1 MPNYNVFPLSGYL
14 LSGATATTT
23 GTVGSVL
30 SWTTDTSGGSIKMG
44 QSYRFTV
51 ELLTASS
58 TTTNFNLS
66 LFTSS
71 DGGTTYHGFL
81 AFTALTTSGQ
91 GQSALLRPYMGVG
104 DTATIINAPILG
116 TTDYASNTQVVA
128 NGPFDP
134 RFVKARVLCATTG
147 TVTYNL
153 KLDIVVPGI
162 ND

>member
-1 MPNYNVFPLSGYL
+1 MPKYDVFPLSGFL

-23 GTVGSVL
+23 GTTGVL
-30 SWTTDTSGGSIKMG
+30 TWATDTSAGSIRNG
-44 QSYRFTV
+44 QSYRLTV

-71 DGGTTYHGFL
+71 DNGTTYHGFL
-81 AFTALTTSGQ
+81 SFTALTTSGQ
-91 GQSALLRPYMGVG
+91 GQSALFRSYMGVG
-104 DTATIINAPILG
+104 DAATIINAPILG
-116 TTDYASNTQVVA
+116 STDYASNVQTVQ

-134 RFVKARVLCATTG
+134 RFCKARVLCTSAG

-153 KLDIVVPGI
+153 KLDIVVPGA